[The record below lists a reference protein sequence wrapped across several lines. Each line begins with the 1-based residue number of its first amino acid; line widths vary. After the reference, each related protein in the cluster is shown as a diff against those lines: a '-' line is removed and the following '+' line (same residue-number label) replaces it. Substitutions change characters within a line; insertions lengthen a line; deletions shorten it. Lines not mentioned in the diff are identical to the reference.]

1 MPFPRSRAAICTD
14 LMSILREPNSDSLPD
29 VHSSLVEPERVDQ
42 RTASLHWFSAR
53 LSRGTDRLL
62 GLVLCAVVGLNFV
75 SAAARYLGGRA
86 ILGADE
92 LQVYAMVWLV
102 FLGSAIVSWRNL
114 HLRMDVISA
123 KARGTVATL
132 RDVFE
137 GVLSMAVCGVMSW
150 VSLTFVLQIHEM
162 GQRSDGA
169 GIPMWI
175 PHAAVFVGF
184 VLMTI
189 AAAYGLFKSLLARSR

>member
-1 MPFPRSRAAICTD
+1 MKVHTD
-14 LMSILREPNSDSLPD
+14 MSLDLP
-29 VHSSLVEPERVDQ
+29 SSLVEHDRMDP
-42 RTASLHWFSAR
+42 RTAPAR
-53 LSRGTDRLL
+53 PFIAQLSRGVDRLL

-102 FLGSAIVSWRNL
+102 FLGAAIVSWRNT
-114 HLRMDVISA
+114 HLRMDVLSS
-123 KARGTVATL
+123 KAQGAAATL
-132 RDVFE
+132 RNVFE
-137 GVLSMAVCGVMSW
+137 GALTLAVCGVMSG
-150 VSLTFVLQIHEM
+150 VSLLFVLQIHDM

-184 VLMTI
+184 VLMTL
-189 AAAYGLFKSLLARSR
+189 AAAFGLFKRLLARIR

>member
-1 MPFPRSRAAICTD
+1 MKARTD
-14 LMSILREPNSDSLPD
+14 MSIPCEPKSDSLLDLHPF
-29 VHSSLVEPERVDQ
+29 LVEHDRMDQ
-42 RTASLHWFSAR
+42 RTAPPGQFIAR
-53 LSRGTDRLL
+53 LSRGVDRLL

-102 FLGSAIVSWRNL
+102 FLGGAIVSWRNS
-114 HLRMDVISA
+114 HLRMDVLSS
-123 KARGTVATL
+123 KLLGTAATL
-132 RDVFE
+132 RELFE
-137 GVLSMAVCGVMSW
+137 GVLTLVVCGVMSG
-150 VSLTFVLQIHEM
+150 VSLRFVLQIHDM

-184 VLMTI
+184 GLMTI
-189 AAAYGLFKSLLARSR
+189 AAAFGLFKHLLARIR

>member
-1 MPFPRSRAAICTD
+1 
-14 LMSILREPNSDSLPD
+14 MSNIQQPNSE
-29 VHSSLVEPERVDQ
+29 SSLNVQPA
-42 RTASLHWFSAR
+42 TAAPSGTDHLPKPMSQFSAR

-62 GLVLCAVVGLNFV
+62 GLVLCAVVALNFV

-86 ILGADE
+86 ILGSDE

-102 FLGSAIVSWRNL
+102 FLGGAIVSWRNL

-123 KARGTVATL
+123 KARGAVATL

-150 VSLTFVLQIHEM
+150 VSLHFVLQIHEM

-169 GIPMWI
+169 GVPMWI

>member
-1 MPFPRSRAAICTD
+1 MKPRTD
-14 LMSILREPNSDSLPD
+14 MSILHGPNSGSLLDLHP
-29 VHSSLVEPERVDQ
+29 SFVEHDRMDQ
-42 RTASLHWFSAR
+42 RTAPSSQVIAR
-53 LSRGTDRLL
+53 LSRGVDRLL

-102 FLGSAIVSWRNL
+102 FLGGAIVSWRNS
-114 HLRMDVISA
+114 HLRMDVLSSKAQSA
-123 KARGTVATL
+123 AATL
-132 RDVFE
+132 RDLFE
-137 GVLSMAVCGVMSW
+137 GVLTLVVCGVMSW
-150 VSLTFVLQIHEM
+150 VSLLFVLQIHDM

-189 AAAYGLFKSLLARSR
+189 AAAFGLFKSLFARTR